1 VHRDVGYL
9 FQAVAVPSTFCS
21 VCGLS
26 MNSLAQGSGTC
37 QSQSV
42 SQAEDAVN
50 SKQTL
55 LTVEVKELRDSIDS
69 QHEESS
75 ASCSAQSVDST
86 FVSSAVH
93 SVDEDRECVL
103 EDTKDRTQTECLQYD
118 TCQSQSVS
126 EDTVNSKQTLLTV
139 EVKELHDSVD
149 TQHEESSASC
159 SAQSVDSTLVS
170 SAVHSVDEDR
180 ECVLE
185 DTKDRTQTECLQY
198 DTCQSQSVSQA
209 EDTVNSKQT
218 LLTVEVKELHD
229 SVDSQHEESSA
240 SCSAQSVDSTLVKSA
255 VHSVDEDRECVLDDT
270 KGRREIEAE
279 CLQYDT
285 CQSQSVSQAEDTVNS
300 KQTLLTVEVKELRDS
315 VDSQHE
321 ESSFSCSAQ
330 SVDSTLVSSA
340 VHSVD
345 EGRECV
351 LEDTKDR
358 TEIEAECLQYD
369 SCETQLTDNHISTAS
384 EQSVQECFSVA
395 EESSGNRML
404 STVENCQFGD
414 ESDLIDN
421 EAVAASEELLTQETE
436 CSAAVVQVQR
446 AGDETCPASDG
457 HLDELLSC
465 AECGSSGL
473 YFFLFKNLSDNGVEM
488 EHVTALIK
496 KKLL

>member
-1 VHRDVGYL
+1 MHRDVGYL

-42 SQAEDAVN
+42 TEAEDTVN
-50 SKQTL
+50 SKQAL
-55 LTVEVKELRDSIDS
+55 LTVEVKELRDS
-69 QHEESS
+69 
-75 ASCSAQSVDST
+75 
-86 FVSSAVH
+86 
-93 SVDEDRECVL
+93 
-103 EDTKDRTQTECLQYD
+103 
-118 TCQSQSVS
+118 
-126 EDTVNSKQTLLTV
+126 
-139 EVKELHDSVD
+139 VD
-149 TQHEESSASC
+149 TQHEEWSASC
-159 SAQSVDSTLVS
+159 SVQSVDSALVS

-185 DTKDRTQTECLQY
+185 DTKDRT
-198 DTCQSQSVSQA
+198 
-209 EDTVNSKQT
+209 
-218 LLTVEVKELHD
+218 
-229 SVDSQHEESSA
+229 
-240 SCSAQSVDSTLVKSA
+240 
-255 VHSVDEDRECVLDDT
+255 
-270 KGRREIEAE
+270 EIEAE

-300 KQTLLTVEVKELRDS
+300 KQTLLSVEVKELHDS

-321 ESSFSCSAQ
+321 ESSASCSAQSVDSTFVSSAVLSVDEDRECVLEDTKDRTEREAECLQYDTCQSQSVTEAEDTVNSKQTLLTVEVKELRNSVDTQHEESPASYSAQ

-340 VHSVD
+340 ILSVD
-345 EGRECV
+345 EDRECV
-351 LEDTKDR
+351 LEDAKGR
-358 TEIEAECLQYD
+358 TETEVECLQYD
-369 SCETQLTDNHISTAS
+369 SCEMQLTDNRSSTSS
-384 EQSVQECFSVA
+384 EQSVQESFSVA

-404 STVENCQFGD
+404 STVENCQFGG
-414 ESDLIDN
+414 ESDLIDT

-457 HLDELLSC
+457 RLDELLSC

-473 YFFLFKNLSDNGVEM
+473 YFFLFKNLSRNGVEM

-496 KKLL
+496 KETAVTKSPLILTGGAG